1 MGDCGKQLP
10 FICEKKEGGDDQ
22 GVLLQGV
29 EGNKSSNFM
38 VTVVVLLVVFILVV
52 VVLIFVVRYMKN
64 K

>member
-1 MGDCGKQLP
+1 MD
-10 FICEKKEGGDDQ
+10 E

-29 EGNKSSNFM
+29 DGNKSSNFM